1 MNLQQ
6 LYYFKTIAEL
16 EHYTQAAQKL
26 NISQSSLSHS
36 ITDLEKELGVSL
48 FIRQGRNV
56 RLTRCEAFFLEY
68 VSQSLEILDEGRSR
82 LQDFISPETG
92 SIALSYLSSLSGFVP
107 YLIARFFESRGKVQ
121 NRFRFDQLASH
132 TIEEFL
138 VTGKTDLAFTTP
150 FDNPEITSVK
160 IGSHKTVLVVPKDH
174 PLASQ
179 ESVNLKNLDL
189 EGETFITYHPQCQ
202 IRSYMEQVFQ
212 SVGLRPRIAFE
223 AFHDSIILGAVAAH
237 LGIALMPE
245 ASADVSTYNTAVVPL
260 ENDLPTRDIHLAWG
274 KGRYMTPAVKN
285 FRDFVLESGQLLD
298 DYKAFRRTETGGRT

>member
-6 LYYFKTIAEL
+6 LYYFKTTAEL

-56 RLTRCEAFFLEY
+56 RLTKCGAFFLDY
-68 VSQSLEILDEGRSR
+68 VSRSLDILDEGRSR

-92 SIALSYLSSLSGFVP
+92 SIALSYLSSLSGLVP
-107 YLIARFFESRGKVQ
+107 YLISRFFEYRGKVQ
-121 NRFRFDQLASH
+121 NHFRFDQLSTH
-132 TIEEFL
+132 TIEDFL
-138 VTGKTDLAFTTP
+138 LEGKTDLAFTTP
-150 FDNPEITSVK
+150 FDNPEIASVK
-160 IGSHKTVLVVPKDH
+160 IGSHKTVLVVPNDH
-174 PLASQ
+174 PLASR
-179 ESVNLKNLDL
+179 ESVNLKSL

-202 IRSYMEQVFQ
+202 IRGYIDQVFH
-212 SVGLRPRIAFE
+212 SVGLRPRISFE

-245 ASADVSTYNTAVVPL
+245 ASADVSTYNTTALVL
-260 ENDLPTRDIHLAWG
+260 ENDIPARDIHIAWA
-274 KGRYMTPAVKN
+274 KDRYMTPAVKI
-285 FRDFVLESGQLLD
+285 FRSFVLENSRLLD
-298 DYKAFRRTETGGRT
+298 DYKVFRNYKTLHS